1 MYLLIIYMQ
10 QECANKHSPRL
21 GTLIKRDGR
30 VYKRG
35 QQRWG
40 GIFGQKYSFCR
51 NRTAGKSKD
60 PLKGHTVVFITSMGR
75 KKLFIWE
82 GQKFSFQKHNA
93 NNDESND
100 EAGPFTSLQFSYKV
114 WSPQI
119 FVSNTFCICSSSS
132 PKLRLWQGY
141 SSHSIWQCHHP
152 VPSVWIEC
160 RGESESPYIS
170 NRLLYSIFWWLGNWL
185 HLFFYLEQDTS
196 QMLIPR
202 IPTRK
207 NNLIWF
213 VKSVH
218 TSVSVDLYQTSL
230 TDVWMKMIYVSWSE

>member
-1 MYLLIIYMQ
+1 M
-10 QECANKHSPRL
+10 
-21 GTLIKRDGR
+21 
-30 VYKRG
+30 
-35 QQRWG
+35 
-40 GIFGQKYSFCR
+40 
-51 NRTAGKSKD
+51 
-60 PLKGHTVVFITSMGR
+60 
-75 KKLFIWE
+75 
-82 GQKFSFQKHNA
+82 QKFSLQKD
-93 NNDESND
+93 NN
-100 EAGPFTSLQFSYKV
+100 EASHDKEGPSISDQFSWKV

-119 FVSNTFCICSSSS
+119 FVSNTFCFCSSSS

-160 RGESESPYIS
+160 RGEAESPYIS
-170 NRLLYSIFWWLGNWL
+170 NRILFSVFWWSENWRY
-185 HLFFYLEQDTS
+185 LFFYLEQYTS
-196 QMLIPR
+196 KMLIPR

>member
-1 MYLLIIYMQ
+1 MQ

-40 GIFGQKYSFCR
+40 GILEQKYSFCR

-60 PLKGHTVVFITSMGR
+60 PLKGHTVVFFTSVGR
-75 KKLFIWE
+75 KKLIILE

-93 NNDESND
+93 NNDASND
-100 EAGPFTSLQFSYKV
+100 EAGPFTSLQFSCKV
-114 WSPQI
+114 CSTQI
-119 FVSNTFCICSSSS
+119 FVSNTFCICSSS

-160 RGESESPYIS
+160 RGESESPVYLKLSFVFHFLMIRKLTIS
-170 NRLLYSIFWWLGNWL
+170 VLLSGTR
-185 HLFFYLEQDTS
+185 YLSNVNSANTNEE
-196 QMLIPR
+196 
-202 IPTRK
+202 K
-207 NNLIWF
+207 
-213 VKSVH
+213 
-218 TSVSVDLYQTSL
+218 
-230 TDVWMKMIYVSWSE
+230 

>member
-1 MYLLIIYMQ
+1 MAG
-10 QECANKHSPRL
+10 C
-21 GTLIKRDGR
+21 IKEAS
-30 VYKRG
+30 RG
-35 QQRWG
+35 EG
-40 GIFGQKYSFCR
+40 GFLGQKYSFCR

-82 GQKFSFQKHNA
+82 GQKFSFQKHDA
-93 NNDESND
+93 NNDASND

-119 FVSNTFCICSSSS
+119 FVSNTFCICSSS

-160 RGESESPYIS
+160 RGEAESPLKCIS
-170 NRLLYSIFWWLGNWL
+170 NRLLYYIFWWSENWRY
-185 HLFFYLEQDTS
+185 LFFYLEQYTS
-196 QMLIPR
+196 KMLIPR